1 MPFKTSP
8 TPQTRAFRRLQEM
21 AHESFR
27 LFSSV
32 PQRDLSRI
40 ADLELM
46 PLRMNGSQSN
56 RLTERPNALE
66 ARLRQVGL
74 FKTRPLENKE

>member
-8 TPQTRAFRRLQEM
+8 TPQTRALRRLQEM

-27 LFSSV
+27 LASSV

-40 ADLELM
+40 ANLELM
-46 PLRMNGSQSN
+46 PLRMNGSQGN
-56 RLTERPNALE
+56 RLTLTDLSPRAI
-66 ARLRQVGL
+66 
-74 FKTRPLENKE
+74 TW